1 MKNRY
6 EELKNTIYTLYS
18 KEGRSKVY
26 ISNLL
31 KLNRKTLTEYINNI
45 WKFEKA
51 KSKKYLK
58 PSILKFYKAN
68 KQLIKSRFDNDISMK
83 DIVKELGCTEYLLKQ
98 VIEYDK
104 GLQKSF
110 EDYKNRIHEYHK
122 EKIDMLKLTSSR
134 EYNLIDEEGEF
145 WKPILGYTG
154 YFISSHGRV
163 KRYAERYNSYYL
175 LSQTK
180 NTRTGRMYVCITN
193 GKQRKNFMVHRLVAH
208 SFVKGF
214 SEKNNTVNHIDGNVE
229 NNWAN
234 NLEWVSQSENN
245 KHAYDILGR
254 KKVTCGI
261 NGRKYKKFIY
271 RGKYE
276 FKTVAAFARFIN
288 ISPTQARRYLEEPK
302 KHDLIIIE

>member
-68 KQLIKSRFDNDISMK
+68 RQLIKSRFDNDISMK
-83 DIVKELGCTEYLLKQ
+83 DIIKELGCSEYILKL
-98 VIEYDK
+98 VIVYDSVLK
-104 GLQKSF
+104 KSF
-110 EDYKNRIHEYHK
+110 EDYKNRIHEYHNGRV
-122 EKIDMLKLTSSR
+122 EELKSISSR
-134 EYNLIDEEGEF
+134 NYNIIDEEGEF
-145 WKPILGYTG
+145 WKPILGYSN

-163 KRYAERYNSYYL
+163 KRYVERYNSYYL
-175 LSQTK
+175 LTQTK
-180 NTRTGRMYVCITN
+180 NPENGRMYVAITQD
-193 GKQRKNFMVHRLVAH
+193 GKRKTFLVYRLVAH
-208 SFVKGF
+208 AFVGGF
-214 SEKNNTVNHIDGNVE
+214 SEENNTVNHIDGNVE
-229 NNWAN
+229 NNRAD

-245 KHAYDILGR
+245 KHSYDVLGR
-254 KKVTCGI
+254 KKVTCGV
-261 NGRKYKKFIY
+261 NGRKYKKFLY
-271 RGKYE
+271 KGKYE
-276 FKTVAAFARFIN
+276 FKTVAAFARFLN
-288 ISPTQARRYLEEPK
+288 ISTTQARRYLETPE